1 MPIRWPW
8 ESDKAYARRL
18 KAWEVKQGEITER
31 VQARQ
36 QGRSDRTQSKS
47 EGGYYSPEAVAARQ
61 ATVQYGIDAGL
72 TAAEGVAMAFGYPVD
87 IDGSASGGSR
97 SSSGGAPVVAS
108 APSSSSFGGMDQQT
122 MLLLAALAL
131 GGVFLLSRR

>member
-1 MPIRWPW
+1 MPFRWPW

-18 KAWEVKQGEITER
+18 KAWEKKQEEKTER

-36 QGRSDRTQSKS
+36 QGRTDRVEAKS

-61 ATVQYGIDAGL
+61 ATVQYGLGAGL
-72 TAAEGVAMAFGYPVD
+72 TAAESVASAFGYPVD
-87 IDGSASGGSR
+87 LDGSSDEGSR
-97 SSSGGAPVVAS
+97 SSPPVAL
-108 APSSSSFGGMDQQT
+108 APSSGSLGGMDQQT
-122 MLLLAALAL
+122 MILLGALAL